1 MYGFAEAIPG
11 DCVGFSVQGIRVEQ
25 LQRGFVCSD
34 VKNDPAQEVSS
45 FIAYV

>member
-1 MYGFAEAIPG
+1 MPG
-11 DCVGFSVQGIRVEQ
+11 DYVGFNVQDITREQ

-34 VKNDPAQEVSS
+34 MNNDPAQEVTS

>member
-1 MYGFAEAIPG
+1 MPG
-11 DCVGFSVQGIRVEQ
+11 DYVGFSIQDIRREQ

-34 VKNDPAQEVSS
+34 MKNDPAQEVTS